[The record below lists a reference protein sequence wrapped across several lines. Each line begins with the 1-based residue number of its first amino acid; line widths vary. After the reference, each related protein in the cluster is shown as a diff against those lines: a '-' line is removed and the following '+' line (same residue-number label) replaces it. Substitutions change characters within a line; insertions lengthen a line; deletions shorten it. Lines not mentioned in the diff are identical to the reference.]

1 MKQLTAI
8 LAITLMLASCNQY
21 DKSKSGMP
29 YKIKKGG
36 STAKLKQGQFLKFN
50 IEYIVSNGNKD
61 SVLNSSYGHIP
72 AYMRYDTAQAG
83 KYNFTEVLNQASVG
97 DKIEFTLSIDSLK
110 NMGMIPDY
118 NGIFKKGGA
127 IKGKVDLIAVFDTEE
142 LVRADVQK
150 EEEVEKQKE
159 IKALEAYM
167 SKKGIKAQKTSG
179 GAFVELTNAGDATL
193 KADSG
198 KQVSVM
204 YKGYTED
211 GKEFDSNIGKP
222 GATPLNVV
230 IGSRSVI
237 AGWEEGLRFFGKG
250 GKGRILVPAMLG
262 YGQQAAGPNIPPYS
276 NLIFDVEIVDVTTPA
291 PPPPTAT
298 PPAPTKK

>member
-167 SKKGIKAQKTSG
+167 SKKGIKAQKTPG

-291 PPPPTAT
+291 PPPPTAA
-298 PPAPTKK
+298 PAPTKK